1 MLGLAYVVCTYIVS
15 SRAGRVIQSVRDAES
30 RARFIGFRVESYK
43 LWVFVFS
50 AVLAGIAGSL
60 YVPQVGIINPSE
72 FQPVNSIEVVIWVA
86 VGGRGTLY
94 GAVVGALLVNFA
106 KTFFTGALPELW
118 LYALGAMFVLVTLFL
133 PQGVMGLVSQLKRR
147 LPARAPGVA

>member
-1 MLGLAYVVCTYIVS
+1 M
-15 SRAGRVIQSVRDAES
+15 
-30 RARFIGFRVESYK
+30 
-43 LWVFVFS
+43 
-50 AVLAGIAGSL
+50 LAGIAGSL

-106 KTFFTGALPELW
+106 KTYFTGALPELW

-133 PQGVMGLVSQLKRR
+133 PQGVMGVIAQVKTS
-147 LPARAPGVA
+147 PAQGRTGRGMKVAGSL